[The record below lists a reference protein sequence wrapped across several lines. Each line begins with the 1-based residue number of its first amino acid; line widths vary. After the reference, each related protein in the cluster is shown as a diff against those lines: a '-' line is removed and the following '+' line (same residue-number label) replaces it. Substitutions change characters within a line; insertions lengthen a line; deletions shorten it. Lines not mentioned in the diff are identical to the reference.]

1 MKVFIYII
9 ITLLINIFWLIL
21 YIDKI
26 IEKNRFKKTLQL
38 SDTFYINKI
47 KELEKRIQ
55 DYENDT
61 KTANKE

>member
-1 MKVFIYII
+1 MKAIIYII
-9 ITLLINIFWLIL
+9 IILLINVFWLIL

-47 KELEKRIQ
+47 KELEKRIK

-61 KTANKE
+61 KTANEE

>member
-1 MKVFIYII
+1 MKAIIYII
-9 ITLLINIFWLIL
+9 IILLINTFWLIL

-61 KTANKE
+61 KTANEE

>member
-9 ITLLINIFWLIL
+9 IILLINVFWLIL

-47 KELEKRIQ
+47 KELETRIK

-61 KTANKE
+61 KTANEE

>member
-9 ITLLINIFWLIL
+9 IILLINIFWLIL

-61 KTANKE
+61 KTANEE